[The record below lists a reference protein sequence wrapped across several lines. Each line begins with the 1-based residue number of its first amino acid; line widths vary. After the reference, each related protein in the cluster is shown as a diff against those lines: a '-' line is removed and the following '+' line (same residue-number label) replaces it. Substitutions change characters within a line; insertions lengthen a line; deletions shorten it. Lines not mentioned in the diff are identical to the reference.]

1 MIKVEYLLPFNTED
15 GQCKNVNAFNSLLT
29 SNADFSATK
38 TKIKFKNSEY
48 GYKVEMTEIKD
59 KNCSVFHVVFD
70 ATKLTEK
77 FREMLRVFRK
87 TVNPHIQD
95 NMQVIWDGVSYEWS
109 KELYPLIYEV
119 ENTMRKLISK
129 FMLIKL
135 GIGWH
140 KSSVPKDVEKS
151 IKTPSYK
158 PSHGILYEVD
168 FIQLSNFL
176 FEPYPL
182 KEISKL
188 PSVLTEI
195 LKNGLTEKKKE
206 EIKDYIP
213 TSNWDRYFS
222 DLVDCE
228 SEELK
233 KKWEKLYDIRIKI
246 AHNKSMTIDDV
257 NNAKELHKTTSEILT
272 KALNKVGSIEIPES
286 EKESVSLH
294 TIARV
299 SEPIKEYISKYF
311 TFNEGLNNVILNNSD
326 KFSFDINTNS
336 PISSLLKSS
345 ESGNIIFS
353 DNLKSNLF
361 TIEDQKNSILSGY
374 IPSNSIVLN
383 NSDYIFKD
391 TASEF
396 ITSFKLKDDA
406 SHFVNLFPKS
416 DKDDDK

>member
-15 GQCKNVNAFNSLLT
+15 GQCKNISAFNSLLT

-38 TKIKFKNSEY
+38 TKIKFRNSEY
-48 GYKVEMTEIKD
+48 GYKVEITEIKD
-59 KNCSVFHVVFD
+59 KNCSVYHVTFD
-70 ATKLTEK
+70 ATKLTDK

-95 NMQVIWDGVSYEWS
+95 NMQIIWDGVSYEWS

-140 KSSVPKDVEKS
+140 KSSVPKDVENS
-151 IKTPSYK
+151 IKNPGYK

-176 FEPYPL
+176 FQPYSL
-182 KEISKL
+182 KEVSKL
-188 PSVLTEI
+188 PNVLSDI
-195 LKNGLTEKKKE
+195 LKNGLNEKKKE

-233 KKWEKLYDIRIKI
+233 KKWQSLYDIRIKI

-257 NNAKELHKTTSEILT
+257 NNAKDLHKTTTEILN
-272 KALNKVGSIEIPES
+272 KALSKVGSIEIPDT

-294 TIARV
+294 TIATV
-299 SEPIKEYISKYF
+299 NEPTKEYINKYF
-311 TFNEGLNNVILNNSD
+311 TFNESLNNVISNNSE
-326 KFSFDINTNS
+326 KFSFKVS
-336 PISSLLKSS
+336 ASGPISSLLKSS
-345 ESGNIIFS
+345 ESGGILIS
-353 DNLKSNLF
+353 ESLKNNLF
-361 TIEDQKNSILSGY
+361 TIEDQKNNILSGY
-374 IPSNSIVLN
+374 IPLSSISGN
-383 NSDYIFKD
+383 NSDNIFKA

-396 ITSFKLKDDA
+396 LTSFKLKDND
-406 SHFVNLFPKS
+406 SYFLNSITKLDPEKE
-416 DKDDDK
+416 